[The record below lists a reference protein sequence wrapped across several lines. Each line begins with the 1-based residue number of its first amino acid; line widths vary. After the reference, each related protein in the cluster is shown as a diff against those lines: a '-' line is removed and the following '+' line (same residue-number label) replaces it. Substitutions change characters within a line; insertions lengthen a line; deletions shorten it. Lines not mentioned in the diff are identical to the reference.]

1 MYIPLHA
8 FHYHFLHIPLIQYGK
23 QSATHTI
30 IRQPQHAL
38 VRNAAFHLV
47 FVGCSQGFVMRYDHF
62 SCVLI
67 RYDLLYVFGYYGVY

>member
-47 FVGCSQGFVMRYDHF
+47 FVGCSQGFVMRNDCF
-62 SCVLI
+62 LGAIMCRALP
-67 RYDLLYVFGYYGVY
+67 YVFSDQEVS